1 MPTIPRKRAT
11 AAKALKSEVTARGA
25 ETASDKITG
34 MGLNSAIGVS
44 SLKEEANLGSDSSN
58 WRWLA
63 DERTIR
69 VISEGIRP
77 SLRVEPGPYGR
88 YIAPSIHSGM
98 DGRRY

>member
-1 MPTIPRKRAT
+1 MPTMPRTRAT

-25 ETASDKITG
+25 ETASDKIAG

-44 SLKEEANLGSDSSN
+44 SLRDDANLRSDSSN

-69 VISEGIRP
+69 VISEGTRP
-77 SLRVEPGPYGR
+77 SLRVEVGPYGK

-98 DGRRY
+98 FWRSV